1 SDLNVQI
8 NIYNI
13 IGQQVASID
22 QGLLNPGSYTVTW
35 NGKDTFGN
43 FVPSGVYFY
52 EIKAGEQF
60 QKIKKMT
67 LLK

>member
-1 SDLNVQI
+1 
-8 NIYNI
+8 
-13 IGQQVASID
+13 
-22 QGLLNPGSYTVTW
+22 VTW